1 MLACIF
7 QHSPNVIISRKDRNI
22 LTPHDIANSKTVI
35 LPGGHVELSA
45 MLLSEGVDPKPF
57 CQQPQG
63 RHLKDLIDGKI
74 DAIDGYIT
82 NEVFTVRQ
90 AGVPVSIMSPVNY
103 GIDFYGDTLIT
114 SEKELLDYP
123 DRVRKFRAA
132 SLRGWKYAMA
142 HPQELVDII
151 LNKYTT
157 RKSREHLLYEAEMT
171 QKLVMHE
178 LVEIGHINPGRCQRM
193 IAVLDKQNKIKLD
206 INLEKLIYDP
216 NPKGISARNLFL
228 IKIFIGVIAI
238 ISLVTF
244 GLYYFNRRLRN
255 EITFRKKAEVKLHES
270 EKQTRMWLE
279 NSPVCTK
286 IVDLDFNLK
295 YMSAAGIKALKI
307 DDVTQLYG
315 KPYPFDF
322 YPESFLNCMT
332 KNLEK
337 VKETG
342 EIITQE
348 ASVVDIDRNE
358 LWFHSTLV
366 PVNDDEGRI
375 DYIIIVSIDITERKL
390 AEEQIKTSLK
400 EKEVLLKEIHHR
412 VKNNMQIMAS
422 LLRLQSEGIKDKHL
436 RDLFDESR
444 NRIKSMALIHE
455 DLYSGKDLARI
466 DFGQYTRKLTGRL
479 ISAYEV
485 DPNRIITSVN
495 IDNVFLGVDTAIP
508 CGLIINELFTNSLK
522 YAFPVDK
529 FGVNL
534 KDKKEEIR
542 IGCHSNSAEH
552 TLVFSDNGVG
562 LPEDINFQ
570 KTETLGLDLVKSLTR
585 QLGGTIKLNRNSG
598 TEFTI
603 TFKA

>member
-1 MLACIF
+1 
-7 QHSPNVIISRKDRNI
+7 
-22 LTPHDIANSKTVI
+22 
-35 LPGGHVELSA
+35 
-45 MLLSEGVDPKPF
+45 
-57 CQQPQG
+57 
-63 RHLKDLIDGKI
+63 
-74 DAIDGYIT
+74 
-82 NEVFTVRQ
+82 
-90 AGVPVSIMSPVNY
+90 
-103 GIDFYGDTLIT
+103 
-114 SEKELLDYP
+114 
-123 DRVRKFRAA
+123 
-132 SLRGWKYAMA
+132 
-142 HPQELVDII
+142 
-151 LNKYTT
+151 
-157 RKSREHLLYEAEMT
+157 
-171 QKLVMHE
+171 
-178 LVEIGHINPGRCQRM
+178 
-193 IAVLDKQNKIKLD
+193 
-206 INLEKLIYDP
+206 
-216 NPKGISARNLFL
+216 
-228 IKIFIGVIAI
+228 
-238 ISLVTF
+238 
-244 GLYYFNRRLRN
+244 
-255 EITFRKKAEVKLHES
+255 
-270 EKQTRMWLE
+270 
-279 NSPVCTK
+279 
-286 IVDLDFNLK
+286 
-295 YMSAAGIKALKI
+295 
-307 DDVTQLYG
+307 
-315 KPYPFDF
+315 
-322 YPESFLNCMT
+322 
-332 KNLEK
+332 
-337 VKETG
+337 
-342 EIITQE
+342 
-348 ASVVDIDRNE
+348 
-358 LWFHSTLV
+358 
-366 PVNDDEGRI
+366 
-375 DYIIIVSIDITERKL
+375 
-390 AEEQIKTSLK
+390 
-400 EKEVLLKEIHHR
+400 
-412 VKNNMQIMAS
+412 MQIMAS